1 MNKKMMKI
9 FIILMILILPSQV
22 FAFKIND
29 EDYVRVLFNSE
40 VLNVNIETESQFV
53 VYEFD
58 VNTESLIELKTL
70 DANRV
75 EVNIIDNNYIISYNS
90 DQEIYDLLDRKI
102 LIGTTGGTFK
112 FNNNTYRD
120 YIAVIVKEGKLRA
133 INYVN
138 MQHYLYGV
146 IPYEMSSSWHLE
158 ALKAQAIAART
169 YAKKNMMGSTNKLFD
184 VTDSVSSQVY
194 KGINGEKKN
203 SNRAVDETLGMYM
216 KYANTY
222 VNAVYHSNSG
232 GYTENSENIWGYKVP
247 YLIGKKDDYS
257 LNSKE
262 ANWEYSISYDK
273 LNEILNLKFPK
284 LGDVKDIK
292 ILEKTENNRNIKI
305 KIIGDKSEQILEK
318 EELRKYLGYTN
329 MKSIWY
335 DIDFGSQLSLY
346 DNIGQKVIR
355 ASIENIYAIDKDGTK
370 IQIEAPIKIQGEN
383 SKEAYQNGS
392 NQVIFRGHGY
402 GHGVGMSQYG
412 AKTMA
417 DLGIKYDEILKFYY
431 DGIILVKE

>member
-9 FIILMILILPSQV
+9 CIILMILILPSQV
-22 FAFKIND
+22 FAFKINA
-29 EDYVRVLFNSE
+29 EDYVRVLFNNE
-40 VLNVNIETESQFV
+40 VSNVNIETDSNFV

-58 VNTESLIELKTL
+58 GNAENLIELKTL
-70 DANRV
+70 DANRI
-75 EVNIIDNNYIISYNS
+75 EVSIIDNSYIISYNAGE
-90 DQEIYDLLDRKI
+90 EIYDLAEKKI
-102 LIGTTGGTFK
+102 MIGTTGGTFK

-120 YIAVIVKEGKLRA
+120 YIAIIVKDGKLRA
-133 INYVN
+133 INYVS

-146 IPYEMSSSWHLE
+146 IPYEMSASWHLE

-194 KGINGEKKN
+194 KGVNGEKKN
-203 SNRAVDETLGMYM
+203 SNRAVDETSGIYM
-216 KYANTY
+216 KYENTY

-262 ANWEYSISYDK
+262 ANWEYSISYDN
-273 LNEILNLKFPK
+273 LNKILGLKFPK

-292 ILEKTENNRNIKI
+292 ILEKTENNRNIKV
-305 KIIGDKSEQILEK
+305 KIIGNNSEQILEK

-355 ASIENIYAIDKDGTK
+355 ASIEDICVIDKEGKK
-370 IQIEAPIKIQGEN
+370 IQIDAPIKIQGEN
-383 SKEAYQNGS
+383 SKETYENGS

-402 GHGVGMSQYG
+402 GHGIGMSQYG

-417 DLGIKYDEILKFYY
+417 DLGIKCEEILKFYY